1 METDATLNK
10 LFAFNNVSVYLNKV
24 YFVPFITA
32 FGQIGRLM
40 IDYQNILVEFSASL
54 TTFYNNHL
62 WFSFTFT
69 FEQFSS

>member
-32 FGQIGRLM
+32 FGQIGLLM
-40 IDYQNILVEFSASL
+40 IDYQNTCGILL
-54 TTFYNNHL
+54 HP
-62 WFSFTFT
+62 
-69 FEQFSS
+69 

>member
-10 LFAFNNVSVYLNKV
+10 LFAFNNV

-40 IDYQNILVEFSASL
+40 IDYQNTCGILCIPDHILQQSPVV
-54 TTFYNNHL
+54 
-62 WFSFTFT
+62 
-69 FEQFSS
+69 

>member
-32 FGQIGRLM
+32 FGQIGLLM
-40 IDYQNILVEFSASL
+40 IDYQNTCGILCIPDHILQQSPVV
-54 TTFYNNHL
+54 
-62 WFSFTFT
+62 
-69 FEQFSS
+69 